1 MTAGLVIVSPEKVI
15 KRMLV
20 MRNNSDHA
28 MFADATHDEQ
38 SAQSFIK
45 TLRVFSTRNF
55 HSGNEAILKEKVLSK
70 YADGECPPR
79 REMRI
84 ALEDEPHN
92 RWWSSLMRTTQEML
106 YDTVG
111 PSIERQLPN
120 LIERAKSLRG
130 KLGSLTLDDKVDVP
144 PYLSSVD
151 NHCKPGSYHQ
161 EIIDDDVFAGAEF
174 DRTFRLYA
182 MGGLGPNLDDMGFTL
197 TAWLRNHFGEIG
209 PKRILDMGCTVG
221 HSTLP
226 YCDLYPDSEIHAI
239 DVAATCL
246 RYGHARAVAMEKEVH
261 FSQQNAEYTNF
272 EDGSFDLVVSHA
284 VLHETSHRAIRAVFK
299 ECYRLLSPGGLM
311 IHMDGITPNKPFDKY
326 YSDWMSVNNNEPYL
340 GTVQDE
346 DFVSICTQ
354 AGFSKENVSLGEA
367 EPQFIGKASDDKPV
381 SGYLVVSAQK

>member
-1 MTAGLVIVSPEKVI
+1 MTTGLVTVSPEKMI
-15 KRMLV
+15 KGMPV

-55 HSGNEAILKEKVLSK
+55 HGGNEAILKEKVLSK

-111 PSIERQLPN
+111 PSIERQLPD

-130 KLGSLTLDDKVDVP
+130 KLGSLTLDDSVDVP

-151 NHCKPGSYHQ
+151 MHCKPGSYHQ
-161 EIIDDDVFAGAEF
+161 QMIDDDVFA
-174 DRTFRLYA
+174 
-182 MGGLGPNLDDMGFTL
+182 LDDMGFTL
-197 TAWLRNHFGEIG
+197 TAWLRDHFGEIG
-209 PKRILDMGCTVG
+209 PKRILDIGCTVG

-226 YCDLYPDSEIHAI
+226 YCDLYPDAEIHAI

-261 FSQQNAEYTNF
+261 FSQQNAEHTNF
-272 EDGSFDLVVSHA
+272 EDGSFDLIVSHA
-284 VLHETSHRAIRAVFK
+284 VLHETSRRAIRAVFK
-299 ECYRLLSPGGLM
+299 ECHRLLAPGGLM

-326 YSDWMSVNNNEPYL
+326 YSDWMSINNNEPYL

-346 DFVSICTQ
+346 DFVGICTQ
-354 AGFSKENVSLGEA
+354 AGFSKENVTLGDA

-381 SGYLVVSAQK
+381 SSYLVVSAQK